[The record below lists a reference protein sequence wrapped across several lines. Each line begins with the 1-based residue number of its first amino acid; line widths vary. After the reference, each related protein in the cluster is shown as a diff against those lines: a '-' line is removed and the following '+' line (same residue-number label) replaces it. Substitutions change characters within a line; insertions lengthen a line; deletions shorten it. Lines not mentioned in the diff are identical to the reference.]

1 MSNAPN
7 ELFGIHTRALALWQQ
22 RAEVLANNLANAD
35 TPNFHARD
43 IDFRA
48 ALGAASGNAGLAMT
62 TTAAGHRTT
71 AGPAGEQGL
80 MYRVP
85 TQPSLDGNS
94 VDAQVEQAAFA
105 ENSVRYQASL
115 AFISGQ
121 IRSLRTAITGS

>member
-1 MSNAPN
+1 MSNAPTD
-7 ELFGIHTRALALWQQ
+7 LFGLHTRALALWQR

-35 TPNFHARD
+35 TPGFHARE

-48 ALGAASGNAGLAMT
+48 ALGAASKNGNLAMT
-62 TTAAGHRTT
+62 TSDAGHLPVGG
-71 AGPAGEQGL
+71 ASANAL
-80 MYRVP
+80 MYRAQ
-85 TQPSLDGNS
+85 TQPTLDGNS

-121 IRSLRTAITGS
+121 IRTLRTAITGT